1 MTVLKML
8 PADDDDTVLS
18 EFRAF
23 DIQDHK
29 NMEAVTNAELDVLVF
44 RLKRYIVCQSIKP
57 KHIDELVAAVT
68 KATIATA
75 RRMKREEGR

>member
-8 PADDDDTVLS
+8 PAADEDALS

-29 NMEAVTNAELDVLVF
+29 NEEAVAKAELDLLVF
-44 RLKRYIVCQSIKP
+44 RLKRYSVCKSVKP
-57 KHIDELVAAVT
+57 EDIDKLVAAAI